1 MVRCNIYIR
10 VHEDYTGFL
19 YMHMNIITTPFV
31 HSKLGPTALLS
42 DFQNETGMY
51 TLFLAFA
58 EQYSPIIIHPLISRH
73 HLVPKD
79 LITIPSDYKATT
91 EDQDTEDGYFTIP
104 ALDTIKGHPNITN
117 LILGRRGYGYIRFHH
132 PVDLTPITSTSN
144 LREIVSI
151 DRGSISL
158 YGDSPIPPEG
168 QGLNVPATV
177 TLEKVFPEAG
187 VGTEEFIEELERSVD
202 TEFVSW
208 DRESGCWRF
217 NVKHFSRFSA
227 YERRELEKR

>member
-1 MVRCNIYIR
+1 MVRCNIYVR
-10 VHEDYTGFL
+10 AREDYTEFL
-19 YMHMNIITTPFV
+19 YMHMNITTTPFV
-31 HSKLGPTALLS
+31 HLKFAPSAFSS
-42 DFQNETGMY
+42 DFKNETGMY

-58 EQYSPIIIHPLISRH
+58 ELYSPLIIRPLNSRH
-73 HLVPKD
+73 NLVPKD

-104 ALDTIKGHPNITN
+104 ALDTIKGHPNIPN

-132 PVDLTPITSTSN
+132 PVDLTPVTSTSN
-144 LREIVSI
+144 LREIASI
-151 DRGSISL
+151 ERGTISL
-158 YGDSPIPPEG
+158 YGDGPIPPEG

-177 TLEKVFPEAG
+177 TLEKVFPEG
-187 VGTEEFIEELERSVD
+187 GLGTEEFIEQLERSAD

-208 DRESGCWRF
+208 DRESGRWTF
-217 NVKHFSRFSA
+217 NVKHFSRFNA